1 VEVRQLPRLI
11 RQFLPTAVRGSS
23 YLAAAAAALVLANCA
38 DATVEPSAAGPAPAG
53 PSLAAAAAQ
62 QQDDVAPGEVL
73 VQFADGVDGD
83 EVLRARGLAR
93 KASGYQ
99 GRFHVAQ
106 AARGQERAAAAS
118 LQADPRVLW
127 AEPNYIRHVDAIDS
141 RLWAFYN
148 PGGLNMSFYNDPNG
162 RTGPLP
168 GSYASTTDA
177 DEDAIE
183 GIAAGG
189 GAVVI
194 SSLDTGV
201 DFNHPEFTGRLIAG
215 CDWYSQAAAGKSG
228 STCTDFTP
236 YDTPDE
242 GHGTHTTGTAA
253 GTNVGV
259 AGITGAG
266 PNVKI
271 LVQRVCGTAGCYT
284 SSIVNAIY
292 AAADYPGM
300 VAMNL
305 SLGGNSESTAE
316 KNAINYAVNTKGVL
330 VIAAAGNS
338 GSGKVGCPACD
349 PNAISVS
356 ATNWQDGLAG
366 YSQSGSG
373 LDISAPGGYCYSNTT
388 EEGCIFSAIVSGY
401 TEGRTY
407 SGPTGGSYAYMQGT
421 SMATPQVTGAAAA
434 VASKLGLRGS
444 ALRSRLLSTADD
456 RGAAGYDTKFGNGR
470 LNVYRAVTGSTL
482 ASPQ

>member
-1 VEVRQLPRLI
+1 MSRVSLK
-11 RQFLPTAVRGSS
+11 AVVAN
-23 YLAAAAAALVLANCA
+23 AAFAVAAL
-38 DATVEPSAAGPAPAG
+38 
-53 PSLAAAAAQ
+53 SLAACSDAPVQPDGSAATAT
-62 QQDDVAPGEVL
+62 P
-73 VQFADGVDGD
+73 
-83 EVLRARGLAR
+83 
-93 KASGYQ
+93 
-99 GRFHVAQ
+99 
-106 AARGQERAAAAS
+106 RAAAVVSSDEAVVAGDVIVKLKDGAS
-118 LQADPRVLW
+118 LDDLRREHGLGRGAQGYKGAFDIVKTTRGNERAMAARLAADPRVEY

-148 PGGLNMSFYNDPNG
+148 PGGLNMKFSDPADSRYG
-162 RTGPLP
+162 TYIPS
-168 GSYASTTDA
+168 SYASKTDA

-194 SSLDTGV
+194 GSIDTGV
-201 DFNHPEFTGRLIAG
+201 DYGHPEFSGRLIRG
-215 CDWYSQAAAGKSG
+215 CDWYDQAAAGNGSG
-228 STCTDFTP
+228 TCSNTTSD
-236 YDTPDE
+236 DTPDE
-242 GHGTHTTGTAA
+242 GHGTHTTGTMA
-253 GTNVGV
+253 GSTVGV
-259 AGITGAG
+259 SGVTGAG
-266 PNVKI
+266 SNVKVY
-271 LVQRVCGTAGCYT
+271 VQRVCGPVGCYT

-305 SLGGNSESTAE
+305 SLGGSTESTAE
-316 KNAINYAVNTKGVL
+316 KNAIRYATNKSVL

-356 ATNWQDGLAG
+356 ATNWQDALAG

-388 EEGCIFSAIVSGY
+388 PEGCIFSAIVSGY
-401 TEGRTY
+401 QGGEVF
-407 SGPTGGSYAYMQGT
+407 SGPLAGGSYAYMQGT
-421 SMATPQVTGAAAA
+421 SMATPQVTGAAGV

-444 ALRSRLLSTADD
+444 ALRDRLLSTADD
-456 RGAAGYDTKFGNGR
+456 LGSAGYDTKFGNGR

-482 ASPQ
+482 PSPQ